1 MEHQNEE
8 GLSLAQV
15 VLPKGILEYFT
26 LSNIVQTEEM
36 LSIYLNEKN
45 IIPEEYTNDK
55 VNSKGFYDEIKVQDF
70 PIRGKEVYLY
80 IKRRRWLNESTGNIV
95 MRNWDVVAKGTR
107 MTKDFAAFLK
117 VISRYQAGKL

>member
-8 GLSLAQV
+8 GLPLAQV